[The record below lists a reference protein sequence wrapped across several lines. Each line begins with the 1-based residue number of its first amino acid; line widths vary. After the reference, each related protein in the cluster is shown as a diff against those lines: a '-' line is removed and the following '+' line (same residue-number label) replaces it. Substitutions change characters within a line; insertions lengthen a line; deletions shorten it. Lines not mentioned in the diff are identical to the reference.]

1 MEYCDN
7 RREETIQKK
16 KNKRSAKDDD
26 ELPHG
31 KKLGSS
37 DDGFAFST
45 LRVTRSASKQQQQQ
59 HGEGKEQKKPGFDVG
74 EVPED
79 VFMAIILPC
88 PLDEPAS
95 ALRPYNKMAKKA
107 LAAYNNE
114 KAKDK
119 KAGSQNF

>member
-16 KNKRSAKDDD
+16 KNKRSAKDDY

-45 LRVTRSASKQQQQQ
+45 RRVTRSAYKQQQQ
-59 HGEGKEQKKPGFDVG
+59 HGEGKEQKKPVCGPPWREFT
-74 EVPED
+74 
-79 VFMAIILPC
+79 
-88 PLDEPAS
+88 DEE
-95 ALRPYNKMAKKA
+95 LE
-107 LAAYNNE
+107 AY
-114 KAKDK
+114 K
-119 KAGSQNF
+119 

>member
-45 LRVTRSASKQQQQQ
+45 RRVTRSAYKQQQQ

-95 ALRPYNKMAKKA
+95 ALRPCNKMAKKA